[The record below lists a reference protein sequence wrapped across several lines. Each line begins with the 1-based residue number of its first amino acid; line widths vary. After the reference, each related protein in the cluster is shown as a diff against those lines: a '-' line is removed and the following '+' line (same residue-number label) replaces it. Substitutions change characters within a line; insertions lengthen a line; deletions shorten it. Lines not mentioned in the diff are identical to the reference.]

1 MAGFL
6 CPDVHSQ
13 YYVMK
18 SVTSLLQIPF
28 EQHRPDDIVQ
38 DILYYQ
44 QVMSLHILWFLQI
57 IHAAKKKKNQT

>member
-28 EQHRPDDIVQ
+28 EHRPDDIVQ
-38 DILYYQ
+38 DVLYYQ
-44 QVMSLHILWFLQI
+44 QVISLHILRFLQI
-57 IHAAKKKKNQT
+57 IHAAKKSDLV

>member
-38 DILYYQ
+38 DVLYYQ
-44 QVMSLHILWFLQI
+44 QVISLHILRFLHI
-57 IHAAKKKKNQT
+57 IHAAKKSDLV